1 MNEVF
6 KKTRELA
13 EALLESDEYKAVKAA
28 EDKAFGNKEAADTVG
43 RYLEA
48 KKRMEEIMSENSKD
62 WGEVQRLTDE
72 IDKCTKDMAQI
83 EDLVAL
89 HAARDRFSGLI
100 NDINKVLQLI
110 ITGEANEDE
119 GECTGS
125 CSSCGKNCSAKVN

>member
-72 IDKCTKDMAQI
+72 IDKCTREMAQI
-83 EDLVAL
+83 EDLVNL

-100 NDINKVLQLI
+100 NDMLQLI
-110 ITGEANEDE
+110 ITGEISDED

-125 CSSCGKNCSAKVN
+125 CSSCKGCSAKVN

>member
-48 KKRMEEIMSENSKD
+48 KKRME
-62 WGEVQRLTDE
+62 
-72 IDKCTKDMAQI
+72 
-83 EDLVAL
+83 
-89 HAARDRFSGLI
+89 
-100 NDINKVLQLI
+100 
-110 ITGEANEDE
+110 
-119 GECTGS
+119 
-125 CSSCGKNCSAKVN
+125 